1 MLITIRERASGVIG
15 WTVAGVIILVFAVWG
30 IGSYFEGVS
39 EIIVA
44 TADKIEINQQT
55 YQQAMSDRRRRLVQ
69 MMGRNV
75 DAELFSSTAFKRQV
89 VEELIDT
96 TLQNETLH
104 ASGFRISDAQL
115 AALIQNTAVF
125 HTDGQFDR
133 DRYEL
138 LVQNSGMTIQGYESY
153 QRQQGVVDQ
162 LVRGLGQSAIVSTNS
177 IDKAWKLLDQ
187 RRIASYTTLEFDNFL
202 DDIQVSET
210 AIEKEYQ
217 ANLDGYFEPASIQV
231 DYLKLSVEDLGT
243 RLDVDEADILRMY
256 EDNPD
261 RYRQPGS
268 RSASHI
274 LLSVSPDAAN
284 AQIDQV
290 RQRASEIVARARGGE
305 SFASLA
311 EVNSDDKGSA
321 KRGGELGVIR
331 PGTMVKPFEDAVFVM
346 GEGEISEPVRT
357 QYGFHVIRLDRITE
371 SRVQSLDQVRSEIEI
386 EVRRLRAEE
395 RFNELAEILGSTVFE
410 QPDSLEPAADHL
422 GVKVMRSEWFTQ
434 DAGTGIAEFQV
445 VRDAAFGNEVLID
458 GLNSEL
464 IEIDQDNLV
473 AVRKVDYRARRQ
485 LDLNEARP
493 GLEKRLRAVEASDKM
508 EKAGEDLVAR
518 LKSGAD
524 WDELLIAHKLAR
536 VRLPETTETLLEPLE
551 QVVARV
557 VYAALVPLSGQI
569 AYGGERISP
578 ARYAIYRLERV
589 EFGDPANASEEDRL
603 GVEKI
608 LSSRRGGEMV
618 IGWRQGLRKV
628 AKVQIN
634 EELL

>member
-44 TADKIEINQQT
+44 TADKIEINQET

-217 ANLDGYFEPASIQV
+217 ANLDSYFKPASIQV

-274 LLSVSPDAAN
+274 LLKVDSDATN

-311 EVNSDDKGSA
+311 EVNSDDKGSV

-331 PGTMVKPFEDAVFVM
+331 PGTMAKPFEDAVFVM

-371 SRVQSLDQVRSEIEI
+371 SRVQPLDQVRSEIEA

-395 RFNELAEILGSTVFE
+395 QFNELAEILGSTVFE

-485 LDLNEARP
+485 LDLNEARD

-589 EFGDPANASEEDRL
+589 EFGDPASASEEDRL

>member
-1 MLITIRERASGVIG
+1 MLITIREKASGVIG

-138 LVQNSGMTIQGYESY
+138 LVQNAGMTIQGYESY

-162 LVRGLGQSAIVSTNS
+162 LVRGLGQSAIVSGNS

-202 DDIQVSET
+202 DDIQVSEA

-231 DYLKLSVEDLGT
+231 DYLKLSVEDLGAK
-243 RLDVDEADILRMY
+243 LDVDEADILRMY

-268 RSASHI
+268 RSVSHI
-274 LLSVSPDAAN
+274 LLSVSPDAAD

-290 RQRASEIVARARGGE
+290 RRSASEIVARARGGE

-331 PGTMVKPFEDAVFVM
+331 PGTMVKPFEDAVFEMV
-346 GEGEISEPVRT
+346 EGEISEPVRT

-371 SRVQSLDQVRSEIEI
+371 STVQSLDQVRSEIKA

-395 RFNELAEILGSTVFE
+395 QFNELAEILGSTVFE
-410 QPDSLEPAADHL
+410 QPDSLEPAADYL

-434 DAGTGIAEFQV
+434 DAGTGIAEFQG

-485 LDLNEARP
+485 LDLDEARP
-493 GLEKRLRAVEASDKM
+493 ELEKRLRAVEASDRM

-536 VRLPETTETLLEPLE
+536 VRLPEATETLLEPLE

-569 AYGGERISP
+569 VYGGERISP

-589 EFGDPANASEEDRL
+589 EFGDPANASKEDRL
-603 GVEKI
+603 GVEKVL
-608 LSSRRGGEMV
+608 LSRWGGEMV
-618 IGWRQGLRKV
+618 IGWRQGLRQV
-628 AKVQIN
+628 AKVQIH

>member
-274 LLSVSPDAAN
+274 LLSVSPDAAD

-371 SRVQSLDQVRSEIEI
+371 SRVQSLDQVRSEIET

-434 DAGTGIAEFQV
+434 DAGTGIAEFQG

-493 GLEKRLRAVEASDKM
+493 GLEKRLRAVEASDRM
-508 EKAGEDLVAR
+508 DKAGEDLVAR

-569 AYGGERISP
+569 VYGGERISP

>member
-162 LVRGLGQSAIVSTNS
+162 LVRGLGQSAIVSATS
-177 IDKAWKLLDQ
+177 IDKAWKLLGQ

-274 LLSVSPDAAN
+274 LLSVSPDAAD
-284 AQIDQV
+284 AQIDLV

-371 SRVQSLDQVRSEIEI
+371 SRVQSLDQVRSEIET

-434 DAGTGIAEFQV
+434 DAGTGIAEFQG

-493 GLEKRLRAVEASDKM
+493 GLEKRLRAVEASDRM

-524 WDELLIAHKLAR
+524 WDELLITHKLAR

-569 AYGGERISP
+569 VYGGERISP

>member
-138 LVQNSGMTIQGYESY
+138 LVQNAGMTIQGYESY

-162 LVRGLGQSAIVSTNS
+162 LVRGLEQSAIVGANS

-187 RRIASYTTLEFDNFL
+187 RRIASYTTLELDNFL
-202 DDIQVSET
+202 DDIQVSEA

-243 RLDVDEADILRMY
+243 RLDVDEADILQMY

-274 LLSVSPDAAN
+274 LLSVSSDAAD

-290 RQRASEIVARARGGE
+290 RRRASEIVARARGGE

-331 PGTMVKPFEDAVFVM
+331 PGTMAKPFEDAVFVM

-371 SRVQSLDQVRSEIEI
+371 SRVQPLDQVRSEIEA

-395 RFNELAEILGSTVFE
+395 QFNELAEILGSTVFE

-434 DAGTGIAEFQV
+434 DAGTGIAEFQG
-445 VRDAAFGNEVLID
+445 VRNAAFGNEVLID

-493 GLEKRLRAVEASDKM
+493 RLEKKLRAVEASDRM

-569 AYGGERISP
+569 VYGGERISP

-603 GVEKI
+603 GVEKA
-608 LSSRRGGEMV
+608 LLSRRGGEMV

>member
-1 MLITIRERASGVIG
+1 MLITIRERAKGVIG
-15 WTVAGVIILVFAVWG
+15 WAVAGVIVLVFSLFG
-30 IGSYFEGVS
+30 INSYLDGPS

-44 TADKIEINQQT
+44 TADKIEINQQM

-96 TLQNETLH
+96 TLQNETLR
-104 ASGFRISDAQL
+104 ARGFRLSDDQVG
-115 AALIQNTAVF
+115 ALIRSTEVF
-125 HTDGQFDR
+125 HTDGRFDP
-133 DRYEL
+133 EL
-138 LVQNSGMTIQGYESY
+138 YRLLLQNAGIGETEYDEI
-153 QRQQGVVDQ
+153 QRQQGIVDQ
-162 LVRGLGQSAIVSTNS
+162 LARGLGQSAIVSSNS

-187 RRIASYTTLEFDNFL
+187 RRIASYTTLELDNFL
-202 DDIQVSET
+202 DDIQVSEA

-217 ANLDGYFEPASIQV
+217 ANLDSYFKPASIQV

-243 RLDVDEADILRMY
+243 RLSIDDADILRMY

-274 LLSVSPDAAN
+274 LLKVDSDATN

-311 EVNSDDKGSA
+311 EVNSDDKGSV

-331 PGTMVKPFEDAVFVM
+331 PGTMAEPFEDAVFVM

-371 SRVQSLDQVRSEIEI
+371 SRVQPLDQVRSEIET

-395 RFNELAEILGSTVFE
+395 QFNELAEILGSTVFE
-410 QPDSLEPAADHL
+410 QPDSLEPAADYL

-434 DAGTGIAEFQV
+434 DAGTGIAEFQM

-473 AVRKVDYRARRQ
+473 AIRKVDYRARRQ

>member
-1 MLITIRERASGVIG
+1 MLITIREKASGVIG

-125 HTDGQFDR
+125 HTDGQFDP

-138 LVQNSGMTIQGYESY
+138 LVQNAGMTIQGYESY

-162 LVRGLGQSAIVSTNS
+162 LVRGLEQSAIVSGNS

-202 DDIQVSET
+202 DDIQVSEA

-217 ANLDGYFEPASIQV
+217 ANLDRYFEPASIQV
-231 DYLKLSVEDLGT
+231 DYLKLSVEDLGAK
-243 RLDVDEADILRMY
+243 LDVDEADILRMY

-268 RSASHI
+268 RSVSHI
-274 LLSVSPDAAN
+274 LLSVSPDAAD

-290 RQRASEIVARARGGE
+290 RRSASEIVARARGGE

-331 PGTMVKPFEDAVFVM
+331 PGTMVKPFEDAVFEMV
-346 GEGEISEPVRT
+346 EGEISEPVRT

-371 SRVQSLDQVRSEIEI
+371 STVQSLDRVRSEIEA

-395 RFNELAEILGSTVFE
+395 QFNELAEILGSTVFE

-422 GVKVMRSEWFTQ
+422 GVQVMRSEWFTQ
-434 DAGTGIAEFQV
+434 DAGTGIAEFQG

-485 LDLNEARP
+485 LDLDEARP
-493 GLEKRLRAVEASDKM
+493 ELEKRLRAVEASDRM

-536 VRLPETTETLLEPLE
+536 VRLPEATETLLEPLE

-569 AYGGERISP
+569 VYGGERISP

-589 EFGDPANASEEDRL
+589 EFGDPANASKEDRL
-603 GVEKI
+603 GVEKVL
-608 LSSRRGGEMV
+608 LSRWGGEMV
-618 IGWRQGLRKV
+618 IGWRQGLRQV
-628 AKVQIN
+628 AKVQIH

>member
-274 LLSVSPDAAN
+274 LLSVSPDAAD

-357 QYGFHVIRLDRITE
+357 QYGFHVIRLDRITA

-395 RFNELAEILGSTVFE
+395 QFNELAEILGSTVFE

-493 GLEKRLRAVEASDKM
+493 GLEKRLRAVEASDRM

>member
-15 WTVAGVIILVFAVWG
+15 WTVAGVIILVFSVWG

-44 TADKIEINQQT
+44 TANKIEINQQT

-357 QYGFHVIRLDRITE
+357 QYGFHVIRLDRITA

-386 EVRRLRAEE
+386 EVRRIRAEE

>member
-44 TADKIEINQQT
+44 TADKIEINQET

-177 IDKAWKLLDQ
+177 IDKAWKLLGQ

-217 ANLDGYFEPASIQV
+217 ANLDSYFKPASIQV

-243 RLDVDEADILRMY
+243 RLDVDEADILQMY

-274 LLSVSPDAAN
+274 LLKVDSDATN

-311 EVNSDDKGSA
+311 EVNSDDKGSV

-331 PGTMVKPFEDAVFVM
+331 PGTMAKPFEDAVFVM

-371 SRVQSLDQVRSEIEI
+371 SRVQPLDQVRSEIEA

-395 RFNELAEILGSTVFE
+395 QFNELAEILGSTVFE

-589 EFGDPANASEEDRL
+589 EFGDPASASEEDRL

-634 EELL
+634 DELL

>member
-274 LLSVSPDAAN
+274 LLSVSPDAAD

-371 SRVQSLDQVRSEIEI
+371 SRVQSLDQVRSEIET

-434 DAGTGIAEFQV
+434 DAGTGIAEFQG

-493 GLEKRLRAVEASDKM
+493 GLEKRLRAVEASDRM

-569 AYGGERISP
+569 VYGGERISP

-603 GVEKI
+603 GVKKI

>member
-1 MLITIRERASGVIG
+1 MLITIREKASGVIG

-138 LVQNSGMTIQGYESY
+138 LVQNAGMTIQGYESY

-162 LVRGLGQSAIVSTNS
+162 LVRGLGQSAIVSGNS

-202 DDIQVSET
+202 DDIQVSEA

-231 DYLKLSVEDLGT
+231 DYLKLSVEDLGAK
-243 RLDVDEADILRMY
+243 LDVDEADILRMY

-268 RSASHI
+268 RSVSHI
-274 LLSVSPDAAN
+274 LLSVSPDAVD

-290 RQRASEIVARARGGE
+290 RRSASEIVARARGGE

-331 PGTMVKPFEDAVFVM
+331 PGTMVKPFEDAVFEMV
-346 GEGEISEPVRT
+346 EGEISEPVRT

-371 SRVQSLDQVRSEIEI
+371 STVQSLDQVRSEIKA

-395 RFNELAEILGSTVFE
+395 QFNELAEILGSTVFE

-434 DAGTGIAEFQV
+434 DAGTGIAEFQG

-485 LDLNEARP
+485 LDLDEARP
-493 GLEKRLRAVEASDKM
+493 ELEKRLRAVEASDRM

-536 VRLPETTETLLEPLE
+536 VRLPEATETLLEPLE

-569 AYGGERISP
+569 VYGGERISP

-589 EFGDPANASEEDRL
+589 EFGDPANASKEDRL
-603 GVEKI
+603 GVEKVL
-608 LSSRRGGEMV
+608 LSRWGGEMV
-618 IGWRQGLRKV
+618 IGWRQGLRQV
-628 AKVQIN
+628 AKVQIH

>member
-274 LLSVSPDAAN
+274 LLSVSPDAAD

-434 DAGTGIAEFQV
+434 DAGTGIAEFQG

-493 GLEKRLRAVEASDKM
+493 GLEKRLRAVEASDRM
-508 EKAGEDLVAR
+508 ERAGEDLVAR

-569 AYGGERISP
+569 VYGGERISP

-608 LSSRRGGEMV
+608 LSSRRGGEIV

>member
-274 LLSVSPDAAN
+274 LLSVSPDAAD
-284 AQIDQV
+284 AQIDLV

-371 SRVQSLDQVRSEIEI
+371 SRVQSLDQVRSEIET

-434 DAGTGIAEFQV
+434 DAGTGIAEFQG

-485 LDLNEARP
+485 LDLHEAKP
-493 GLEKRLRAVEASDKM
+493 GLEKKLRAVEASDRM
-508 EKAGEDLVAR
+508 DKAGEDLVAR

-569 AYGGERISP
+569 VYGGERISP

-608 LSSRRGGEMV
+608 LSSRRGGEIV

>member
-44 TADKIEINQQT
+44 TADKIEINQET

-217 ANLDGYFEPASIQV
+217 ANLDSYFKPASIQV

-243 RLDVDEADILRMY
+243 RLDVDEADILQMY

-274 LLSVSPDAAN
+274 LLKVDSDATN

-311 EVNSDDKGSA
+311 EVNSDDKGSV

-331 PGTMVKPFEDAVFVM
+331 PGTMAKPFEDAVFVM

-371 SRVQSLDQVRSEIEI
+371 SRVQPLDQVRSEIEA

-395 RFNELAEILGSTVFE
+395 QFNELAEILGSTVFE

-485 LDLNEARP
+485 LDLNEARD

-589 EFGDPANASEEDRL
+589 EFGDPASASEEDRL

>member
-1 MLITIRERASGVIG
+1 MLITIREKASGVIG

-138 LVQNSGMTIQGYESY
+138 LVQNAGMTIQGYESY

-162 LVRGLGQSAIVSTNS
+162 LVRGLGQSAIVSGNS

-202 DDIQVSET
+202 DDIQVSEA

-231 DYLKLSVEDLGT
+231 DYLKLSVEDLGAK
-243 RLDVDEADILRMY
+243 LDVDEADILRMY

-268 RSASHI
+268 RSVSHI
-274 LLSVSPDAAN
+274 LLSVSPDAVD

-290 RQRASEIVARARGGE
+290 RRSASEIVARARGGE

-331 PGTMVKPFEDAVFVM
+331 PGTMVKPFEDAVFEMV
-346 GEGEISEPVRT
+346 EGEISEPVRT

-371 SRVQSLDQVRSEIEI
+371 STVQSLDQVRSEIKA

-395 RFNELAEILGSTVFE
+395 QFNELAEILGSTVFE
-410 QPDSLEPAADHL
+410 QPDSLEPAADYL

-434 DAGTGIAEFQV
+434 DAGTGIAEFQG

-485 LDLNEARP
+485 LDLDEARP
-493 GLEKRLRAVEASDKM
+493 ELEKRLRAVEASNRM

-536 VRLPETTETLLEPLE
+536 VRLPEATETLLEPLE

-569 AYGGERISP
+569 VYGGERISP

-589 EFGDPANASEEDRL
+589 EFGDPANASKEDRL
-603 GVEKI
+603 GVEKVL
-608 LSSRRGGEMV
+608 LSRWGGEMV
-618 IGWRQGLRKV
+618 IGWRQGLRQV
-628 AKVQIN
+628 AKVQIH

>member
-217 ANLDGYFEPASIQV
+217 ANLDSYFKPASIQV

-274 LLSVSPDAAN
+274 LLSVSPDAAD

-331 PGTMVKPFEDAVFVM
+331 PGTMVKPFEDSVFVM

-434 DAGTGIAEFQV
+434 DAGTGIAEFQG

-485 LDLNEARP
+485 LDLNEARD

-589 EFGDPANASEEDRL
+589 EFGDPASASEEDRL

>member
-1 MLITIRERASGVIG
+1 MLITIREKASGVIG

-138 LVQNSGMTIQGYESY
+138 LVQNAGMTIQGYESY

-162 LVRGLGQSAIVSTNS
+162 LVRGLGQSAIVSGNS

-202 DDIQVSET
+202 DDIQVSEA

-217 ANLDGYFEPASIQV
+217 ANLDRYFEPASIQV
-231 DYLKLSVEDLGT
+231 DYLKLSVEDLGAK
-243 RLDVDEADILRMY
+243 LDVDEADILRMY

-268 RSASHI
+268 RSVSHI
-274 LLSVSPDAAN
+274 LLSVSPDAVDS
-284 AQIDQV
+284 QIDQV
-290 RQRASEIVARARGGE
+290 RRSASEIVARARGGE

-371 SRVQSLDQVRSEIEI
+371 STVQSLDQVRSEIEA

-395 RFNELAEILGSTVFE
+395 QFNELAEILGSTVFE
-410 QPDSLEPAADHL
+410 QPDSLEPAADYL
-422 GVKVMRSEWFTQ
+422 GEKVMRSEWFTQ
-434 DAGTGIAEFQV
+434 DAGTGIAEFQG

-485 LDLNEARP
+485 LDLDEARP
-493 GLEKRLRAVEASDKM
+493 ELEKRLRAVEASDRM

-536 VRLPETTETLLEPLE
+536 VRLPEATETLLEPLE

-569 AYGGERISP
+569 VYGGERISP

-589 EFGDPANASEEDRL
+589 EFGDPANASKEDRL
-603 GVEKI
+603 GVEKVL
-608 LSSRRGGEMV
+608 LSRWGGEMV
-618 IGWRQGLRKV
+618 IGWRQGLRQV
-628 AKVQIN
+628 AKVQIH

>member
-96 TLQNETLH
+96 TLQNETLY

-177 IDKAWKLLDQ
+177 IDKAWKLLGQ

-274 LLSVSPDAAN
+274 LLSVSPDAAD

-434 DAGTGIAEFQV
+434 DAGTGIAEFQG

-485 LDLNEARP
+485 LDLKEARP
-493 GLEKRLRAVEASDKM
+493 GLEKRLRAVEASDRM
-508 EKAGEDLVAR
+508 ERAGEDLVAR

-569 AYGGERISP
+569 VYGGERISP

-589 EFGDPANASEEDRL
+589 EFGDPADASEEDRL

-608 LSSRRGGEMV
+608 LSSRRGGEIV

>member
-44 TADKIEINQQT
+44 TADKIEINQET

-125 HTDGQFDR
+125 HTNGQFDR
-133 DRYEL
+133 DQYER

-217 ANLDGYFEPASIQV
+217 ANLDSYFKPASIQV
-231 DYLKLSVEDLGT
+231 DYLKLSVEDLGA
-243 RLDVDEADILRMY
+243 RLDVDEADILQMY

-274 LLSVSPDAAN
+274 LLKVDSDATN

-311 EVNSDDKGSA
+311 EVNSDDKGSV

-331 PGTMVKPFEDAVFVM
+331 PGTMAKPFEDAVFVM

-371 SRVQSLDQVRSEIEI
+371 SRVQPLDQVRSEIEA

-395 RFNELAEILGSTVFE
+395 QFNELAEILGSTVFE

-485 LDLNEARP
+485 LDLNEARDE
-493 GLEKRLRAVEASDKM
+493 LEKRLRAVEASDKM

-589 EFGDPANASEEDRL
+589 EFGDPASASEEDRL

-634 EELL
+634 DELL

>member
-274 LLSVSPDAAN
+274 LLSVSPDAAD

-357 QYGFHVIRLDRITE
+357 QYGFHVIRLDRITA

-422 GVKVMRSEWFTQ
+422 GVKVMRSEWVTQ
-434 DAGTGIAEFQV
+434 DAGTGIAEFQG
-445 VRDAAFGNEVLID
+445 VRDAAFGNEV
-458 GLNSEL
+458 
-464 IEIDQDNLV
+464 
-473 AVRKVDYRARRQ
+473 
-485 LDLNEARP
+485 
-493 GLEKRLRAVEASDKM
+493 
-508 EKAGEDLVAR
+508 
-518 LKSGAD
+518 
-524 WDELLIAHKLAR
+524 
-536 VRLPETTETLLEPLE
+536 
-551 QVVARV
+551 
-557 VYAALVPLSGQI
+557 
-569 AYGGERISP
+569 
-578 ARYAIYRLERV
+578 
-589 EFGDPANASEEDRL
+589 
-603 GVEKI
+603 
-608 LSSRRGGEMV
+608 
-618 IGWRQGLRKV
+618 
-628 AKVQIN
+628 
-634 EELL
+634 

>member
-274 LLSVSPDAAN
+274 LLSVSPDAAD

-371 SRVQSLDQVRSEIEI
+371 SRVQSLDQVRSEIET

-434 DAGTGIAEFQV
+434 DAGTGIAEFQG

-493 GLEKRLRAVEASDKM
+493 GLEKRLRAVEASDRM

-518 LKSGAD
+518 LNSGAD

-589 EFGDPANASEEDRL
+589 EFGDPASASEEDRL

>member
-44 TADKIEINQQT
+44 TADKIEINQET

-217 ANLDGYFEPASIQV
+217 ANLDSYFKPASIQV

-243 RLDVDEADILRMY
+243 RLDVDEADILQMY

-274 LLSVSPDAAN
+274 LLKVDSDATN

-311 EVNSDDKGSA
+311 EVNSDDKGSV

-331 PGTMVKPFEDAVFVM
+331 PGTMAKPFEDAVFVM

-371 SRVQSLDQVRSEIEI
+371 SRVQPLDQVRSEIEA

-395 RFNELAEILGSTVFE
+395 QFNELAEILGSTVFE

-485 LDLNEARP
+485 LDLNEARD

-589 EFGDPANASEEDRL
+589 EFGDPASASEEDRL

-634 EELL
+634 DELL

>member
-1 MLITIRERASGVIG
+1 MLITIREKASGVIG

-138 LVQNSGMTIQGYESY
+138 LVQNAGMTIQGYESY

-162 LVRGLGQSAIVSTNS
+162 LVRGLGQSAIVSGNS

-202 DDIQVSET
+202 DDIQVSEA

-231 DYLKLSVEDLGT
+231 DYLKLSVEDLGAK
-243 RLDVDEADILRMY
+243 LDVDEADILRMY

-268 RSASHI
+268 RSVSHI
-274 LLSVSPDAAN
+274 LLSVSPDAAD

-290 RQRASEIVARARGGE
+290 RRSASEIVARARGGE

-331 PGTMVKPFEDAVFVM
+331 PGTMVKPFEDAVFEMV
-346 GEGEISEPVRT
+346 EGEISEPVRT

-371 SRVQSLDQVRSEIEI
+371 STVQSLDQVRSEIEA

-395 RFNELAEILGSTVFE
+395 QFNELAEILGSTVFE
-410 QPDSLEPAADHL
+410 QPDSLEPAADYL

-434 DAGTGIAEFQV
+434 DAGTGIAEFQG

-485 LDLNEARP
+485 LDLDEARP
-493 GLEKRLRAVEASDKM
+493 ELEKRLRAVEASDRM

-536 VRLPETTETLLEPLE
+536 VRLPEATETLLEPLE

-589 EFGDPANASEEDRL
+589 EFGDPANASKEDRL
-603 GVEKI
+603 GVEKVL
-608 LSSRRGGEMV
+608 LSRWGGEMV
-618 IGWRQGLRKV
+618 IGWRQGLRQV
-628 AKVQIN
+628 AKVQIH

>member
-1 MLITIRERASGVIG
+1 MLITIREKASGVIG

-138 LVQNSGMTIQGYESY
+138 LVQNAGMTIQGYESY

-162 LVRGLGQSAIVSTNS
+162 LVRGLGQSAIVSGNS

-202 DDIQVSET
+202 DDIQVSEA

-231 DYLKLSVEDLGT
+231 DYLKLSVEDLGAK
-243 RLDVDEADILRMY
+243 LDVDEADILRMY

-268 RSASHI
+268 RSVSHI
-274 LLSVSPDAAN
+274 LLSVSPDAVD

-290 RQRASEIVARARGGE
+290 RRSASEIVARARGGE

-331 PGTMVKPFEDAVFVM
+331 PGTMVKPFEDAVFEMV
-346 GEGEISEPVRT
+346 EGEISEPVRT

-371 SRVQSLDQVRSEIEI
+371 STVQSLDQVRSEIKA

-395 RFNELAEILGSTVFE
+395 QFNELAEILGSTVFE
-410 QPDSLEPAADHL
+410 QPDSLEPAADYL

-434 DAGTGIAEFQV
+434 DAGTGIAEFQR
-445 VRDAAFGNEVLID
+445 VRDVAFGNEVLID

-485 LDLNEARP
+485 LDLDEARP
-493 GLEKRLRAVEASDKM
+493 ELEKRLRAVEASNRM

-536 VRLPETTETLLEPLE
+536 VRLPEATETLLEPLE

-589 EFGDPANASEEDRL
+589 EFGDPANASKEDRL
-603 GVEKI
+603 GVEKVL
-608 LSSRRGGEMV
+608 LSRWGGEMV
-618 IGWRQGLRKV
+618 IGWRQGLRQV
-628 AKVQIN
+628 AKVQIH

>member
-44 TADKIEINQQT
+44 TADKIEINQET

-217 ANLDGYFEPASIQV
+217 ANLDSYFKPASIQV

-274 LLSVSPDAAN
+274 LLKVDSDATN

-311 EVNSDDKGSA
+311 EVNSDDKGSV

-331 PGTMVKPFEDAVFVM
+331 PGTMAKPFEDAVFVM

-371 SRVQSLDQVRSEIEI
+371 SRVQPLDQVRSEIEA

-395 RFNELAEILGSTVFE
+395 QFNELAEILGSTVFE

-485 LDLNEARP
+485 LDLNEARDE
-493 GLEKRLRAVEASDKM
+493 LEKRLRAVEASDKM

-589 EFGDPANASEEDRL
+589 EFGDPASASEEDRL

-634 EELL
+634 DELL

>member
-274 LLSVSPDAAN
+274 LLSVSPDAAD

-331 PGTMVKPFEDAVFVM
+331 PGTMVKPFEDSVFVM

-371 SRVQSLDQVRSEIEI
+371 SRVQSLDQVRSEIET

-434 DAGTGIAEFQV
+434 DAGTGIAEFQG

-589 EFGDPANASEEDRL
+589 EFGDPASASEEDRL

>member
-96 TLQNETLH
+96 TLQNETLY

-274 LLSVSPDAAN
+274 LLSVSPDAAD
-284 AQIDQV
+284 AQIDLV

-371 SRVQSLDQVRSEIEI
+371 SRVQSLDQVRSEIET

-434 DAGTGIAEFQV
+434 DAGTGIAEFQG

-493 GLEKRLRAVEASDKM
+493 GLEKRLRAVEASDRM

-569 AYGGERISP
+569 VYGGERISP

>member
-138 LVQNSGMTIQGYESY
+138 LVQNAGMTIQGYESY

-177 IDKAWKLLDQ
+177 IDKAWKLLGQ

-371 SRVQSLDQVRSEIEI
+371 SRVQSLDQVRSEIET

-434 DAGTGIAEFQV
+434 DAGTGIAEFQG

-493 GLEKRLRAVEASDKM
+493 GLEKRLRAVEASARM
-508 EKAGEDLVAR
+508 EKAGEELVAR

-569 AYGGERISP
+569 VYGGERISP

>member
-217 ANLDGYFEPASIQV
+217 ANLDSYFKPASIQV

-274 LLSVSPDAAN
+274 LLSVSPDAAD

-493 GLEKRLRAVEASDKM
+493 GLEKRLRAVEASDRM

-589 EFGDPANASEEDRL
+589 EFGDPASASEEDRL

>member
-1 MLITIRERASGVIG
+1 MLITIREKASGVIG

-138 LVQNSGMTIQGYESY
+138 LVQNAGMTIQGYESY

-162 LVRGLGQSAIVSTNS
+162 LVRGLGQSAIVSGNS

-202 DDIQVSET
+202 DDIQVSEA

-231 DYLKLSVEDLGT
+231 DYLKLSVEDLGAK
-243 RLDVDEADILRMY
+243 LDVDEADILRMY

-268 RSASHI
+268 RSVSHI
-274 LLSVSPDAAN
+274 LLSVSPDAVD

-290 RQRASEIVARARGGE
+290 RRSASEIVARARGGE

-331 PGTMVKPFEDAVFVM
+331 PGTMVKPFEDAVFEMV
-346 GEGEISEPVRT
+346 EGEISEPVRT

-371 SRVQSLDQVRSEIEI
+371 STVQSLDQVRSEIKA

-395 RFNELAEILGSTVFE
+395 QFNELAEILGSTVFE
-410 QPDSLEPAADHL
+410 QPDSLEPAADYL

-434 DAGTGIAEFQV
+434 DAGTGIAEFQG

-485 LDLNEARP
+485 LDLDEARP
-493 GLEKRLRAVEASDKM
+493 ELEKRLRAVEASNRM

-536 VRLPETTETLLEPLE
+536 VRLPEATETLLEPLE

-569 AYGGERISP
+569 VYGGERISP

-589 EFGDPANASEEDRL
+589 EFGDPATASEEDRL
-603 GVEKI
+603 GVEKVL
-608 LSSRRGGEMV
+608 LSRWGGEMV

>member
-1 MLITIRERASGVIG
+1 MLITIREKASGVIG

-138 LVQNSGMTIQGYESY
+138 LVQNAGMTIQGYESY

-162 LVRGLGQSAIVSTNS
+162 LVRGLGQSAIVSGNS

-202 DDIQVSET
+202 DDIQVSEA

-231 DYLKLSVEDLGT
+231 DYLKLSVEDLGAK
-243 RLDVDEADILRMY
+243 LDVDEADILHMY

-268 RSASHI
+268 RSVSHI
-274 LLSVSPDAAN
+274 LLSVSPDAAD

-290 RQRASEIVARARGGE
+290 RRSASEIVARARGGE

-331 PGTMVKPFEDAVFVM
+331 PGTMVKPFEDAVFEMV
-346 GEGEISEPVRT
+346 EGEISEPVRT

-371 SRVQSLDQVRSEIEI
+371 STVQSLDQVRSEIKA

-395 RFNELAEILGSTVFE
+395 QFNELAEILGSTVFE

-434 DAGTGIAEFQV
+434 DAGTGIAEFQG

-485 LDLNEARP
+485 LDLDEARP
-493 GLEKRLRAVEASDKM
+493 ELEKRLRAVEASDRM

-536 VRLPETTETLLEPLE
+536 VRLPEATETLLEPLE

-569 AYGGERISP
+569 VYGGERISP

-589 EFGDPANASEEDRL
+589 EFGDPANASKEDRL
-603 GVEKI
+603 GVEKVL
-608 LSSRRGGEMV
+608 LSRWGGEMV
-618 IGWRQGLRKV
+618 IGWRQGLRQV
-628 AKVQIN
+628 AKVQIH

>member
-274 LLSVSPDAAN
+274 LLSVSPDAAD

-464 IEIDQDNLV
+464 IEIDHDNLV
-473 AVRKVDYRARRQ
+473 AVRKVDYPARRQ

-493 GLEKRLRAVEASDKM
+493 GLEKRLRAVEASDRM

-524 WDELLIAHKLAR
+524 WDALLIAHKLAR
-536 VRLPETTETLLEPLE
+536 VRLPETPETLLEPLA
-551 QVVARV
+551 QVIARV

>member
-1 MLITIRERASGVIG
+1 MLITIREKASGVIG

-138 LVQNSGMTIQGYESY
+138 LVQNAGMTIQGYESY

-162 LVRGLGQSAIVSTNS
+162 LVRGLGQSAIVSGNS

-202 DDIQVSET
+202 DDIQVSEA

-231 DYLKLSVEDLGT
+231 DYLKLSVEDLGAK
-243 RLDVDEADILRMY
+243 LDVDEADILRMY

-268 RSASHI
+268 RSVSHI
-274 LLSVSPDAAN
+274 LLSVSPDAVD

-290 RQRASEIVARARGGE
+290 RRSASEIVARARGGE

-331 PGTMVKPFEDAVFVM
+331 PGTMVKPFEDAVFEMV
-346 GEGEISEPVRT
+346 EGEISEPVRT

-371 SRVQSLDQVRSEIEI
+371 STVQSLDQVRSEIKA

-395 RFNELAEILGSTVFE
+395 QFNELAEILGSTVFE

-422 GVKVMRSEWFTQ
+422 GVQVMRSEWFTQ
-434 DAGTGIAEFQV
+434 DAGTGIAEFQG

-485 LDLNEARP
+485 LDLDEARP
-493 GLEKRLRAVEASDKM
+493 ELEKRLRAVEASNRM

-536 VRLPETTETLLEPLE
+536 VRLPEATETLLEPLE

-569 AYGGERISP
+569 VYGGERISP

-589 EFGDPANASEEDRL
+589 EFGDPANASKEDRL
-603 GVEKI
+603 GVEKVL
-608 LSSRRGGEMV
+608 LSRWGGEMV
-618 IGWRQGLRKV
+618 IGWRQGLRQV
-628 AKVQIN
+628 AKVQIH

>member
-274 LLSVSPDAAN
+274 LLSVSPDAAD

-331 PGTMVKPFEDAVFVM
+331 PGTMVKPFEDSVFVM

-357 QYGFHVIRLDRITE
+357 QYGFHVIRLDRITA

-485 LDLNEARP
+485 LDLNEARD

-589 EFGDPANASEEDRL
+589 EFGDPASASEEDRL

>member
-1 MLITIRERASGVIG
+1 MLITIREKASGVIG

-138 LVQNSGMTIQGYESY
+138 LVQNAGMTIQGYESY

-162 LVRGLGQSAIVSTNS
+162 LVRGLGQSAIVSGNS

-202 DDIQVSET
+202 DDIQVSEA

-217 ANLDGYFEPASIQV
+217 ANLDRYFEPASIQV
-231 DYLKLSVEDLGT
+231 DYLKLSVEDLGAK
-243 RLDVDEADILRMY
+243 LDVDEADILRMY

-268 RSASHI
+268 RSVSHI
-274 LLSVSPDAAN
+274 LLSVSPDAAD

-290 RQRASEIVARARGGE
+290 RRSASEIVARARGGE

-331 PGTMVKPFEDAVFVM
+331 PGTMVKPFEDAVFEMV
-346 GEGEISEPVRT
+346 EGEISEPVRT
-357 QYGFHVIRLDRITE
+357 QHGFHVIRLDRITE
-371 SRVQSLDQVRSEIEI
+371 STVQSLDRVRSEIEA

-395 RFNELAEILGSTVFE
+395 QFNELAEILGSTVFE

-422 GVKVMRSEWFTQ
+422 GVQVMRSEWFTQ
-434 DAGTGIAEFQV
+434 DAGTGIAEFQG

-485 LDLNEARP
+485 LDLDEARP
-493 GLEKRLRAVEASDKM
+493 ELEKRLRAVEASDRM

-536 VRLPETTETLLEPLE
+536 VRLPEATETLLEPLE

-569 AYGGERISP
+569 VYGGERISP

-589 EFGDPANASEEDRL
+589 EFGDPANASKEDRL
-603 GVEKI
+603 GVEKVL
-608 LSSRRGGEMV
+608 LSRWGGEMV
-618 IGWRQGLRKV
+618 IGWRQGLRQV
-628 AKVQIN
+628 AKVQIH

>member
-1 MLITIRERASGVIG
+1 MLITIREKASGVIG

-138 LVQNSGMTIQGYESY
+138 LVQNAGMTIQGYESY

-162 LVRGLGQSAIVSTNS
+162 LVRGLGQSAIVSGNS

-202 DDIQVSET
+202 DDIQVSEA

-231 DYLKLSVEDLGT
+231 DYLKLSVEDLGAK
-243 RLDVDEADILRMY
+243 LDVDEADILHMY

-268 RSASHI
+268 RSVSHI
-274 LLSVSPDAAN
+274 LLSVSPDAAD

-290 RQRASEIVARARGGE
+290 RRSASEIVARARGGE

-331 PGTMVKPFEDAVFVM
+331 PGTMVKPFEDAVFEMV
-346 GEGEISEPVRT
+346 EGEISEPVRT

-371 SRVQSLDQVRSEIEI
+371 STVQSLDQVRSEIKA

-395 RFNELAEILGSTVFE
+395 QFNELAEILGSTVFE

-434 DAGTGIAEFQV
+434 DAGTGIAEFQR

-485 LDLNEARP
+485 LDLDEARP
-493 GLEKRLRAVEASDKM
+493 ELEKRLRAVEASDRM

-536 VRLPETTETLLEPLE
+536 VRLPEATETLLEPLE

-569 AYGGERISP
+569 VYGGERISP

-589 EFGDPANASEEDRL
+589 EFGDPANASKEDRL
-603 GVEKI
+603 GVEKVL
-608 LSSRRGGEMV
+608 LSRWGGEMV
-618 IGWRQGLRKV
+618 IGWRQGLRQV
-628 AKVQIN
+628 AKVQIH

>member
-274 LLSVSPDAAN
+274 LLSVSPDAAD

-589 EFGDPANASEEDRL
+589 EFGDPASASEEDRL

>member
-1 MLITIRERASGVIG
+1 MLITIREKASGVIG

-138 LVQNSGMTIQGYESY
+138 LVQNAGMTIQGYESY

-162 LVRGLGQSAIVSTNS
+162 LVRGLEQSAIVSGNS

-202 DDIQVSET
+202 DDIQVSEA

-217 ANLDGYFEPASIQV
+217 ANLDRYFEPASIQV
-231 DYLKLSVEDLGT
+231 DYLKLSVEDLGAK
-243 RLDVDEADILRMY
+243 LDVDEADILHMY

-274 LLSVSPDAAN
+274 LLSVSPDAAD
-284 AQIDQV
+284 AEIDQV
-290 RQRASEIVARARGGE
+290 RQSASEIVARARGGE

-331 PGTMVKPFEDAVFVM
+331 PGTMVKPFEDAVFEMV
-346 GEGEISEPVRT
+346 EGEISEPVRT

-371 SRVQSLDQVRSEIEI
+371 STVQSLDQVRSEIEA

-395 RFNELAEILGSTVFE
+395 QFNELAEILGSTVFE

-422 GVKVMRSEWFTQ
+422 GVQVMRSEWFTQ
-434 DAGTGIAEFQV
+434 DAGTGIAEFQG

-485 LDLNEARP
+485 LDLDEARP
-493 GLEKRLRAVEASDKM
+493 ELETKLRAVEASDRM

-524 WDELLIAHKLAR
+524 WDELLTAHKLAR
-536 VRLPETTETLLEPLE
+536 VRLPEATETLLEPLE

-569 AYGGERISP
+569 VYGGERISP
-578 ARYAIYRLERV
+578 VPVSYTHLTLPTNREV
-589 EFGDPANASEEDRL
+589 
-603 GVEKI
+603 
-608 LSSRRGGEMV
+608 
-618 IGWRQGLRKV
+618 
-628 AKVQIN
+628 
-634 EELL
+634 